1 MLFIGVDIG
10 GTKIRGVLWN
20 GRKVVRAHEFPT
32 PKNKDDFKEGLMT
45 IVSHLSRENP
55 VRAIGI
61 GAAGIVEKTTLVS
74 SPNISYI
81 KNFAFR
87 PLWPRSIRLRVDN
100 DARCFTRA
108 ELLSGAGR
116 GAKSLFA
123 LTIGTGIGR
132 AYGKNG
138 KIIKIKKFEY
148 PERWEKEY
156 QLLRNMPDDRKL
168 VNFLGEKLSPLL
180 MPFDPEAIVIGGGVM
195 EHRRFLHRLQ
205 AAFKAR
211 GMKAKIR
218 RATLRKNAVAV
229 GAALLF
235 TKRAK

>member
-20 GRKVVRAHEFPT
+20 GKKVVRAHEFPT

-45 IVSHLSRENP
+45 LVPHLSREKSI
-55 VRAIGI
+55 RAIGI

-108 ELLSGAGR
+108 ELFSGAGR

-132 AYGKNG
+132 GAGQKRKKKKKKKN
-138 KIIKIKKFEY
+138 ENTQ
-148 PERWEKEY
+148 KE
-156 QLLRNMPDDRKL
+156 
-168 VNFLGEKLSPLL
+168 G
-180 MPFDPEAIVIGGGVM
+180 
-195 EHRRFLHRLQ
+195 
-205 AAFKAR
+205 
-211 GMKAKIR
+211 
-218 RATLRKNAVAV
+218 
-229 GAALLF
+229 
-235 TKRAK
+235 

>member
-32 PKNKDDFKEGLMT
+32 PKNKKDFKEGLAT
-45 IVSHLSRENP
+45 LIAHLSGENP

-87 PLWPRSIRLRVDN
+87 PLRPRSIRLRVDN
-100 DARCFTRA
+100 DARCFARA

-132 AYGKNG
+132 GGGTGGKKINKK
-138 KIIKIKKFEY
+138 KIIE
-148 PERWEKEY
+148 
-156 QLLRNMPDDRKL
+156 
-168 VNFLGEKLSPLL
+168 GE
-180 MPFDPEAIVIGGGVM
+180 
-195 EHRRFLHRLQ
+195 
-205 AAFKAR
+205 
-211 GMKAKIR
+211 
-218 RATLRKNAVAV
+218 
-229 GAALLF
+229 
-235 TKRAK
+235 

>member
-1 MLFIGVDIG
+1 
-10 GTKIRGVLWN
+10 
-20 GRKVVRAHEFPT
+20 
-32 PKNKDDFKEGLMT
+32 MT
-45 IVSHLSRENP
+45 LVPHLSREKSM
-55 VRAIGI
+55 RAIGT

-100 DARCFTRA
+100 DARCFARA

-138 KIIKIKKFEY
+138 NTS
-148 PERWEKEY
+148 PPRGRAARWRDRPRGRRR
-156 QLLRNMPDDRKL
+156 RNWPAGRKL
-168 VNFLGEKLSPLL
+168 TNFL
-180 MPFDPEAIVIGGGVM
+180 
-195 EHRRFLHRLQ
+195 
-205 AAFKAR
+205 
-211 GMKAKIR
+211 
-218 RATLRKNAVAV
+218 
-229 GAALLF
+229 
-235 TKRAK
+235 